1 MRVLSSLRSGASI
14 SIAVLRRPT
23 LWATATKQILH
34 LVPRRWWARAPFLPV
49 PNREYMRFRVLTQ
62 YGDQDHVL
70 EVADVL
76 KYLYW
81 LKDSR

>member
-23 LWATATKQILH
+23 LWSTATKLIFRLI
-34 LVPRRWWARAPFLPV
+34 PRRWWARAPFLPV
-49 PNREYMRFRVLTQ
+49 PNRGYMRFRVLTQ

>member
-23 LWATATKQILH
+23 LWSTAIKLIFRLI
-34 LVPRRWWARAPFLPV
+34 PRRWWSRAPFLPV

-81 LKDSR
+81 LKDAR